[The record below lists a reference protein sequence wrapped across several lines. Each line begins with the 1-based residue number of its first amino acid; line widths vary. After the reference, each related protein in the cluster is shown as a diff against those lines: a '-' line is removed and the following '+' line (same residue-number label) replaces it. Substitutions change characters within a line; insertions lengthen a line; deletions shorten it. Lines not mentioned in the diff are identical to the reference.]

1 MLKLILLKT
10 KKNRQDQGFAM
21 LEVIVAGLIAFL
33 FIYGSL
39 QAMVLATV
47 MRVQALEKERANEL
61 IQEDK
66 EAIQALASS
75 FTVPATA
82 NISGLCY
89 PQSGAANT
97 TGYAEQ
103 FRIAANISYPDP
115 DPSLNLVQTKKVLNS
130 TADTT
135 QGRTIGLFRTGV
147 TIGAY
152 PYKALTVN
160 YQVQRLDASNNP
172 VIDPNTNQPVIIA
185 TDTLEVVP
193 NAALQCP

>member
-1 MLKLILLKT
+1 MLKLIFLKT
-10 KKNRQDQGFAM
+10 KKNQQDQGFAM

-39 QAMVLATV
+39 QAMVMATV

-75 FTVPATA
+75 FTVPAAA
-82 NISGLCY
+82 NISSLCY
-89 PQSGAANT
+89 PQSGDPATN
-97 TGYAEQ
+97 GYAEQ
-103 FRIAANISYPDP
+103 FRIAANIPYPVTNQP
-115 DPSLNLVQTKKVLNS
+115 PVQTKQVLNS
-130 TADTT
+130 TTDTT
-135 QGRTIGLFRTGV
+135 KGRTIGLFRTGV

-152 PYKALTVN
+152 PYKALTIN
-160 YQVQRLDASNNP
+160 YQVQRVDASNNP

-193 NAALQCP
+193 NVALQCP